1 MPRVLL
7 AGLFHETHT
16 FLSGVTGLAEFQ
28 RREGDE
34 LRTAEGDGSPLA
46 AMLEV
51 GRECG
56 WEIVPVIDLRTKFGL
71 PRIDATPN
79 TRILVLEFLAQGRKT
94 LIGLVADR
102 VFEVTNLDD
111 DRLDPAPDT
120 GCRWRADHIAG
131 IGRRGDKFVVV
142 LDLERLLADDTPTL
156 ITTNLDAA

>member
-1 MPRVLL
+1 MTQFVTLGIDRETFALPVETVREILDMCEISKLPNAPQQLL
-7 AGLFHETHT
+7 GMIDVR
-16 FLSGVTGLAEFQ
+16 G
-28 RREGDE
+28 
-34 LRTAEGDGSPLA
+34 TA
-46 AMLEV
+46 
-51 GRECG
+51 
-56 WEIVPVIDLRTKFGL
+56 VPVIDLRTKFGL

-120 GCRWRADHIAG
+120 GCRWRSDHIAG

-142 LDLERLLADDTPTL
+142 LDLERLLADDTSTL
-156 ITTNLDAA
+156 VTTDLDAA

>member
-1 MPRVLL
+1 MTQFVTLGIDKETFALPVETVREILDMCEISKLPNAPQQLL
-7 AGLFHETHT
+7 GMIDVR
-16 FLSGVTGLAEFQ
+16 G
-28 RREGDE
+28 
-34 LRTAEGDGSPLA
+34 TA
-46 AMLEV
+46 
-51 GRECG
+51 
-56 WEIVPVIDLRTKFGL
+56 VPVIDLRTKFGL

-120 GCRWRADHIAG
+120 GCRWRSDHIAG

-156 ITTNLDAA
+156 LDNTSQYAA

>member
-1 MPRVLL
+1 MQPMTQFVTLGIDRETFALPVETVREILDMCEISKLPNAPQQLL
-7 AGLFHETHT
+7 GMIDVR
-16 FLSGVTGLAEFQ
+16 G
-28 RREGDE
+28 
-34 LRTAEGDGSPLA
+34 TA
-46 AMLEV
+46 
-51 GRECG
+51 
-56 WEIVPVIDLRTKFGL
+56 VPVIDLRTKFGL

-131 IGRRGDKFVVV
+131 IGRRSDKFVVV
-142 LDLERLLADDTPTL
+142 LDLERLLSDDTPTL
-156 ITTNLDAA
+156 ITDSMNLSAA

>member
-56 WEIVPVIDLRTKFGL
+56 WEIVPVIDLR
-71 PRIDATPN
+71 ATPGP
-79 TRILVLEFLAQGRKT
+79 TVAPPAAATAAPEAGCRRAAPAGTGR
-94 LIGLVADR
+94 
-102 VFEVTNLDD
+102 
-111 DRLDPAPDT
+111 PAPACRIPHPD
-120 GCRWRADHIAG
+120 GCS
-131 IGRRGDKFVVV
+131 
-142 LDLERLLADDTPTL
+142 PS
-156 ITTNLDAA
+156 

>member
-1 MPRVLL
+1 VQPMTQFVTLGIDRETFALPVETVREILDMCEISKLPNAPQQLL
-7 AGLFHETHT
+7 GMIDVR
-16 FLSGVTGLAEFQ
+16 G
-28 RREGDE
+28 
-34 LRTAEGDGSPLA
+34 TA
-46 AMLEV
+46 
-51 GRECG
+51 
-56 WEIVPVIDLRTKFGL
+56 VPVIDLRTKFGL

-120 GCRWRADHIAG
+120 GCRWSSDHIAG

-156 ITTNLDAA
+156 VTNSNLDAA